1 VKFLFV
7 MDPVEGIDITKDST
21 FVFLAEAQSRGHENF
36 YCGIEDLIAGS
47 NGLAANT
54 CTIEVNHTQDS
65 HWAFG
70 ERAMRDCND
79 FDCIFMRKDPPFDS
93 DFFFATHLL
102 SLVDDRKVF
111 MFNRPAALREASE
124 KMFIMRY
131 PDLIAPTI
139 VSSDSAQIL
148 SFCDEVGGDI
158 VVKPLDGC
166 AGAGIFRVRHGDLNN
181 RSILETIT
189 ENGLH
194 QVMAQKFLAA
204 SRQGD
209 MRLIVIDGEPM
220 GAMARV
226 PRDDDLRG
234 NIHVGGSCIA
244 AQIGKREREI
254 VAAVAPALDE
264 LGIYFSGFDIIGDCL
279 TEVNVTSPT
288 GVQEINT
295 LSNVKL
301 EADVIDMVERKVA
314 ALPGT

>member
-1 VKFLFV
+1 MKFLYV
-7 MDPVEGIDITKDST
+7 MDPIDGIDITKDST
-21 FVFLAEAQSRGHENF
+21 FVFLAESQSRGHENY
-36 YCGIEDLIAGS
+36 YCGIGDLVAGGD
-47 NGLAANT
+47 GLSANA
-54 CTIEVNHTQDS
+54 CTVEVNHTQGS
-65 HWAFG
+65 HWSFG
-70 ERAMRDCND
+70 ERAVRNCND
-79 FDCIFMRKDPPFDS
+79 FDCVFMRKDPPFDS

-111 MFNRPAALREASE
+111 MFNRPAALREVSE

-139 VSSDSAQIL
+139 VTSESARAL
-148 SFCDEVGGDI
+148 AFCDEVGGDI

-166 AGAGIFRVRHGDLNN
+166 GGAGIFRVRHGDLNN

-189 ENGLH
+189 ENGRH
-194 QVMAQKFLAA
+194 QIMAQKFLPA

-209 MRLIVIDGEPM
+209 MRLIVIDGEAA

-226 PRDDDLRG
+226 PRSDDLRG

-244 AQIGKREREI
+244 ATIGDREREI

-264 LGIYFSGFDIIGDCL
+264 LGIYFAGLDIIGDCL

-288 GVQEINT
+288 GVQEINS
-295 LSNVKL
+295 LSGVKL

-314 ALPGT
+314 ALPDR

>member
-1 VKFLFV
+1 

-21 FVFLAEAQSRGHENF
+21 FLFLAEGQARGHENY
-36 YCGIEDLIAGS
+36 YCGIADLFARSG
-47 NGLAANT
+47 GLSANT
-54 CTIEVNHTQDS
+54 CTIEVSHTQGS

-70 ERAMRDCND
+70 ERAMLDCNG

-102 SLVDDRKVF
+102 SLVDDDQVF
-111 MFNRPAALREASE
+111 MFNKPAALREASE

-131 PDLIAPTI
+131 PDLIAETI
-139 VSSDSAQIL
+139 VSSDSARVL
-148 SFCDEVGGDI
+148 EFCDDVGGDI

-166 AGAGIFRVRHGDLNN
+166 GGAGIFRVRHGDLNN
-181 RSILETIT
+181 RSILETLT

-194 QVMAQKFLAA
+194 QIMAQRFLPA

-209 MRLIVIDGEPM
+209 MRLIVIDGEPA

-234 NIHVGGSCIA
+234 NIHVGGSCITA
-244 AQIGKREREI
+244 TIGDREREI
-254 VAAVAPALDE
+254 TAALAPALGE
-264 LGIYFSGFDIIGDCL
+264 LGIFFAGLDIIGDCL

-288 GVQEINT
+288 GLQEINA
-295 LSNVKL
+295 LSGLKL
-301 EADVIDMVERKVA
+301 EADVIDMVERKVGE
-314 ALPGT
+314 LPGR